1 MLGTVTR
8 RRALWLLA
16 ASIVV
21 IVTLLAG
28 AALLLVPRYAREI
41 AVWQLRALTGRPV
54 AVAAVDLSLA
64 TGEFSVRGVRVTD
77 HDGGL
82 LAELDALQ
90 GRFHRRSLLRAH
102 LWIESLTLTNGHV
115 RIVRIGQDRFNIS
128 DLLGRPA
135 SRRLFDVSID
145 RLTIAGGW
153 VALEDRVLAPAR
165 TWRSD
170 DIRLDARDLT
180 TLAPKGTAVG
190 STTIAGAL
198 VTVRVDDLRLAPVHL
213 RASVNVRDLDL
224 RLPALYM
231 PADAPLTLERGTLDG
246 ALSIRVDAA
255 EGTSLDADAVIA
267 RLALRRRGVDGD
279 AVTAPELRVLVREL
293 QQRPDAVGLRY
304 ASVGGDLTVLDPTT
318 TPPRPLT
325 FSDLTV
331 TASGLEQPMKH
342 LARIA
347 VHASVPGGGEVD
359 IGGTAGVTPP
369 HADMRVRARGLEL
382 ATLSRYLPLQGRLG
396 GVGTA
401 DLRVVA
407 DRQTAL
413 ALTVSGDARVERLSL
428 ADAARSVATA
438 ASATATGL
446 AYTWPARVALEQLT
460 LTQPSVTVERDA
472 AGTIGLAE
480 LLRPP
485 TPTDSDAPPPAAGG
499 GTDPTSPRAAT
510 EPAPQV
516 RVAQL
521 RVSEGRA
528 TFRDAASGSRV
539 DVTRLALSAR
549 NVSWPGSG
557 AAELDLSASVAG
569 AAVSARGTV
578 QAAPRAAEIDL
589 GVRGAELAML
599 QPWLPMTGRVRGTLG
614 RADVHVSA
622 KHEGELALT
631 VNGDATLEGLELA
644 DGTKTPLAVARVAA
658 RGIAY
663 TWPGTLRVAGLTLT
677 QPSATIE
684 RDAAGA
690 INLAA
695 LVRPAGS
702 PAAEAAADPASRPPL
717 DVGIAQFQVDDGR
730 AAITDAGTGGSATV
744 TRIAFAGTDLAW
756 PARGVSRVR
765 LSAEVAAGQ
774 LTARGTL
781 DGAQRRGDVALTLR
795 GAELAALQPWLPIA
809 GQVRGA
815 VDADLAGTVELEPFT
830 LSMRGS
836 VGAADVAFL
845 EGTRALLTVTRVDTT
860 GVDLQWPASL
870 TIDRL
875 RVNTPWAQV
884 ERTPQ
889 GELSLRALFRRRPD
903 RPAAPTSEPV
913 AAGPVPGLELSVRDA
928 VFDNGGASIVDDA
941 VEPAARFELRGSR
954 LELRNLTWPARGV
967 ASVALSTPMPGSGT
981 LKARGTF
988 SIEPT
993 RLQLDAELDQV
1004 DLAPGRPYAPFDARL
1019 GGRLSGRAKI
1029 TGTFGD
1035 AIALVI
1041 DGDAAVDRLALGDA
1055 DRRLATA
1062 QHVELAGL
1070 RYQYPTSIRIR
1081 ELTLRKPWALV
1092 ERQRDGSLEIAAL
1105 LGRRGASPPPPAPPG
1120 AAPASTPSSRVRVA
1134 VNKLTLNDGFLRFVD
1149 RTTVPDF
1156 AEELTSITLA
1166 SEGLGTNPRRHGTID
1181 LRGMLASGQPLTVRG
1196 QIGALTGPT
1205 FLDVVVDTQGYPVP
1219 RLNPY
1224 LDQLSSWIARQGTL
1238 TASLRYKLAGDELDA
1253 SNDITLDALELQEGG
1268 RGDADRRKIGLP
1280 LGLLVKLLKNR
1291 QDVIHLTLPVRGK
1304 LSAPD
1309 FDYGDALGTAL
1320 RNLAIKVVSLPFSWI
1335 GGMFYTPDARIDSIQ
1350 VWPVPFQTAQAAPTG
1365 PGGEQLQRLATFLKE
1380 TPAIRLRLRPV
1391 TTVADVTA
1399 LRRAALEARLAA
1411 GGDAA
1416 ARRQA
1421 ALALYAELFP
1431 RRQPPATDEALLA
1444 ELTRETPTPPGALRT
1459 LTTGRTAAVRDGL
1472 VRAGVDAGRV
1482 EPAESRTAVESEGEP
1497 RVEFE
1502 IIR

>member
-21 IVTLLAG
+21 IATLLAG
-28 AALLLVPRYAREI
+28 AAVLLVPRYAREI

-54 AVAAVDLSLA
+54 AVAAVDLSLT

-82 LAELDALQ
+82 LAEFDALQ

-115 RIVRIGQDRFNIS
+115 RIVRIGQNRFNVS
-128 DLLGRPA
+128 DLLDRPA
-135 SRRLFDVSID
+135 SRRLFDLSID
-145 RLTIAGGW
+145 RLAITGGW
-153 VALEDRVLAPAR
+153 VALEDRVLTPAR

-180 TLAPKGTAVG
+180 TLAPKGTAFG

-198 VTVRVDDLRLAPVHL
+198 VTVRVDELRLAPVHL

-224 RLPALYM
+224 RLPALYVA
-231 PADAPLTLERGTLDG
+231 ADAPLALERGALDA

-267 RLALRRRGVDGD
+267 RLALRRRGMDGD
-279 AVTAPELRVLVREL
+279 AVTAPELRVLVRDL
-293 QQRPDAVGLRY
+293 QQRPGAVGLRY

-325 FSDLTV
+325 FSGLTV

-369 HADMRVRARGLEL
+369 HADLRVRARGLEL
-382 ATLSRYLPLQGRLG
+382 TTLSRYLAMQGRLG

-413 ALTVSGDARVERLSL
+413 ALTVTGDARVERLSL
-428 ADAARSVATA
+428 ADGARTLATA
-438 ASATATGL
+438 ATATATGL
-446 AYTWPARVALEQLT
+446 AYTWPASVALEQLVV
-460 LTQPSVTVERDA
+460 TQPSVTIERDA
-472 AGTIGLAE
+472 DGTIGLAE
-480 LLRPP
+480 LLRPAAQ
-485 TPTDSDAPPPAAGG
+485 SDAPPPATGG
-499 GTDPTSPRAAT
+499 GTDPPPPGAAT
-510 EPAPQV
+510 GPAPQV

-521 RVSEGRA
+521 RIGEGRA
-528 TFRDAASGSRV
+528 ALRDAASGSRV

-549 NVSWPGSG
+549 NVGWPGG
-557 AAELDLSASVAG
+557 GPAEIDLSAVIAG
-569 AAVSARGTV
+569 AEVSARGTV
-578 QAAPRAAEIDL
+578 QAAPRVAEIDV

-599 QPWLPMTGRVRGTLG
+599 QPWLPVTGRLRGTLG

-622 KHEGELALT
+622 RHEGELALS
-631 VNGDATLEGLELA
+631 VNGDATLEGLALS
-644 DGTKTPLAVARVAA
+644 DGPKTPLAVARVAA
-658 RGIAY
+658 KGIAY
-663 TWPGTLRVAGLTLT
+663 TWPGTLRVASLTLS
-677 QPSATIE
+677 QPSATID

-695 LVRPAGS
+695 LVRPSGP
-702 PAAEAAADPASRPPL
+702 PAAGAAADTASRPPL
-717 DVGIAQFQVDDGR
+717 DIGIAQLHVDDGR
-730 AAITDAGTGGSATV
+730 AAVSDAGTGGRATL

-765 LSAEVAAGQ
+765 LSADVAAGQ

-781 DGAQRRGDVALTLR
+781 DGAQRRGEVALTLR
-795 GAELAALQPWLPIA
+795 GADLAALQPWLPIA

-815 VDADLAGTVELEPFT
+815 VDADLTGTVELEPYP
-830 LSMRGS
+830 LSKRGS

-845 EGTRALLTVTRVDTT
+845 DGTRALLTVTRVDAS

-889 GELSLRALFRRRPD
+889 GELSLRALFRRRAD
-903 RPAAPTSEPV
+903 RPAPPTSEPV

-928 VFDNGGASIVDDA
+928 VFDNGGANIVDDA

-954 LELRNLTWPARGV
+954 LELRNLTWPARGA

-981 LKARGTF
+981 LNARGTF

-993 RLQLDAELDQV
+993 RLQLDAELDQI

-1035 AIALVI
+1035 TIELVI

-1062 QHVELAGL
+1062 QRAELTGL
-1070 RYQYPTSIRIR
+1070 RYRYPTAIRIR

-1105 LGRRGASPPPPAPPG
+1105 LGRRGPASPPAAAAPG
-1120 AAPASTPSSRVRVA
+1120 AVPAAATASRVRVA
-1134 VNKLTLNDGFLRFVD
+1134 VNKLTLSDGFLRFVD

-1156 AEELTSITLA
+1156 AEELTNITLTG
-1166 SEGLGTNPRRHGTID
+1166 EGLGTNARRHGTID
-1181 LRGMLASGQPLTVRG
+1181 LRGMLASGQPLSVRG
-1196 QIGALTGPT
+1196 QVGALTGPT

-1238 TASLRYKLAGDELDA
+1238 TASLRYKLVGDELDA
-1253 SNDITLDALELQEGG
+1253 SNDITIEALDLQEGG

-1335 GGMFYTPDARIDSIQ
+1335 GGMFYTADSRIESIQ
-1350 VWPVPFQTAQAAPTG
+1350 VWPVPFSIAQAAPTG

-1391 TTVADVTA
+1391 TTVADVNA

-1411 GGDAA
+1411 GGDPAS
-1416 ARRQA
+1416 RRQA
-1421 ALALYAELFP
+1421 ALAAYAELFP
-1431 RRQPPATDEALLA
+1431 RREPPATDEALFA

-1459 LTTGRTAAVRDGL
+1459 LTTARTAAVRDGL
-1472 VRAGVDAGRV
+1472 LRAGVDASRV